1 MRRVILLLALLLTIP
16 LFAAQSSL
24 ILVILGPTL
33 IDGTG
38 GATIPNAA
46 IVIENGKIRD
56 IGPRGKVRIP
66 SNVRTIDAKNKWVI
80 PGLIDAHVH
89 FVQSGGIYTRPDV
102 VDLRKW
108 RSYSAEL
115 DWIHERLPVTLA
127 RYLASGI
134 TGVVDMGGPLWTF
147 DVRNQAAKTINAPH
161 VAVAGPLIATYVP
174 PALQTADPAI
184 VKADTPTEARTLVHQ
199 QLERHPDLIKIWFIH
214 REGENLEEQKAI
226 VRAAAEEAHAN
237 GLRVAVHATELETA
251 KAALEA
257 GADILA
263 HSVSDRRVDNE
274 FIDMVKKRDVLYE
287 TTLFVQEGYRR
298 VLNQD
303 VQLSD
308 IEKRLGDPQ
317 VIATWAELPKIP
329 AKDMPGGLTRRPQQ
343 ELRPISF
350 DNLAVLEAA
359 GVRIVGATDAGNI
372 GTLHGPALHR
382 EFELMAAAGIRP
394 AEIIVSA
401 TKNAAAVMG
410 RGKELGTLEK
420 GKLADLLILDDDPQ
434 IDIRNARKISRV
446 MKAGEFID
454 IVLDALK

>member
-1 MRRVILLLALLLTIP
+1 MIVSLALLLTIP
-16 LFAAQSSL
+16 LLAAQSSS

-38 GATIPNAA
+38 GPTISNAA

-89 FVQSGGIYTRPDV
+89 FVQSGDIYTRPDV

-108 RSYSAEL
+108 RTYSAEL
-115 DWIHERLPVTLA
+115 DWTRERLPVTLA

-134 TGVVDMGGPLWTF
+134 TGVFDMGGPLWTF
-147 DVRNQAAKTINAPH
+147 DIRNQASKTKNAPH
-161 VAVAGPLIATYVP
+161 VAVAGPLIATYLP
-174 PALQTADPAI
+174 AALQTADPAI
-184 VKADTPTEARTLVHQ
+184 VKANTPAEARALVQQ
-199 QLERHPDLIKIWFIH
+199 QLERHPDLIKVWFIH
-214 REGENLEEQKAI
+214 RDGENLDDQKAI
-226 VRAAAEEAHAN
+226 VRAAAEEAHSN

-257 GADILA
+257 GADILV

-303 VQLSD
+303 IQLAE
-308 IEKRLGDPQ
+308 IERRLGDPQ
-317 VIATWAELPKIP
+317 VIATWGELGKIP
-329 AKDMPGGLTRRPQQ
+329 AKDIPGGLQRRPPQ

-350 DNLAVLEAA
+350 DNLSVLEAA

-372 GTLHGPALHR
+372 GTLHGVALHR

-410 RGKELGTLEK
+410 RDKELGTLEK
-420 GKLADLLILDDDPQ
+420 GKFADLLILDDDPQ
-434 IDIRNARKISRV
+434 VDIKNARKINRV

-454 IVLDALK
+454 IPLETLK